1 MNFDDLK
8 KEIIQ
13 EAEQNQEEIVKQR
26 RYLHTYPETA
36 YEEFLTTKFIGL
48 ELRKLGLKTER
59 VGSTGIVSKIE
70 GKFSDTTVALRAD
83 IDALN
88 IQEEVD
94 LEFKSQ
100 HEGKMHACGH
110 DAHSAMLLGA
120 AKILV
125 KYQNYLKNDVLL
137 IFQPAEEGGGG
148 AREIIARGFFNN
160 VNTVFG
166 IHVWSFLPTGVIGL
180 RKGPIFASSDRF
192 EINLVGKGGHA
203 AAPHQAIDPTSVL
216 VDIYNALQKLVSRE
230 KNPFDSC
237 VLSLP
242 VLAGSG
248 AHNIIPNQGQIKGTL
263 RSLSP
268 NVRNYMIGRIQDIVQ
283 GYSEAWRC
291 SGKVKF
297 DPTGYP
303 SVVNNAEI
311 VKKIQPMLQL
321 ICPIQKMKPT
331 MVGEDF
337 SFYLQKAKGAFL
349 TLGIHNKEKGII
361 YPHHHPKF
369 QVDESILWKGSA
381 IYSVLGFFSSFC

>member
-13 EAEQNQEEIVKQR
+13 EAEKNQKQIVKQR

-36 YEEFLTTKFIGL
+36 YEEFLTTKFIEQ

-70 GKFSDTTVALRAD
+70 GKSNEITVALRAD

-94 LEFKSQ
+94 LEFKSL

-110 DAHSAMLLGA
+110 DAHSALLLGA
-120 AKILV
+120 AKIVV

-148 AREIIARGFFNN
+148 ARKIITDGFFNN
-160 VNTVFG
+160 VNAAFG

-192 EINLVGKGGHA
+192 TINIVGKGGHA
-203 AAPHQAIDPTSVL
+203 AAPHQAVDPTSVL

-291 SGKVKF
+291 SGKVEF
-297 DPTGYP
+297 DPMGYP

-311 VKKIQPMLQL
+311 VNKIQPILQS

-337 SFYLQKAKGAFL
+337 SFYLQKVKGAFL

-381 IYSVLGFFSSFC
+381 IYSVLGFFASFS